1 MLKRMGPIQGVLK
14 LLPGVGNQLK
24 DVDIDERQLAR
35 VEAIVLSMTPQ
46 ERRMPHLINGSRRR
60 RIANG
65 SGVTLD
71 EVNRLMSA
79 RKQME
84 KVMGRM
90 KKGGDLGA
98 LMPQV
103 GPDGVGL
110 PKPKPARSKGGGRRR
125 KSRR

>member
-1 MLKRMGPIQGVLK
+1 
-14 LLPGVGNQLK
+14 
-24 DVDIDERQLAR
+24 
-35 VEAIVLSMTPQ
+35 
-46 ERRMPHLINGSRRR
+46 
-60 RIANG
+60 
-65 SGVTLD
+65 
-71 EVNRLMSA
+71 MSA

-103 GPDGVGL
+103 GPDGVAL
-110 PKPKPARSKGGGRRR
+110 PKPKPVRSKGGRRR